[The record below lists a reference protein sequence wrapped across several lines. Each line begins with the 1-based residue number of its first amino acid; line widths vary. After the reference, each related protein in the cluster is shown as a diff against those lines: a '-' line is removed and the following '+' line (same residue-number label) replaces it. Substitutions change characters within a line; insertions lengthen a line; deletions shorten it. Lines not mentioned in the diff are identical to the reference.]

1 MLFGLIYWDNVIE
14 LIDWTY
20 THTHNPETTLVH
32 LNNLWYN
39 IVNFG
44 FTNRMSNVIVKLLIL
59 PKLKLLGNE
68 FNHLT
73 TILTLPFLCCL
84 NSLLTSGAQHVGF

>member
-1 MLFGLIYWDNVIE
+1 M
-14 LIDWTY
+14 WTLAFIY
-20 THTHNPETTLVH
+20 THTHTNTQRQSRNGTLVH

-59 PKLKLLGNE
+59 RK
-68 FNHLT
+68 
-73 TILTLPFLCCL
+73 
-84 NSLLTSGAQHVGF
+84 A

>member
-1 MLFGLIYWDNVIE
+1 MWPLAFIH
-14 LIDWTY
+14 

-59 PKLKLLGNE
+59 PK
-68 FNHLT
+68 
-73 TILTLPFLCCL
+73 
-84 NSLLTSGAQHVGF
+84 A